1 MFPPALSALRS
12 ATLATAPQPGENGAA
27 ILQGM
32 DSPSN
37 VNAITAPSAGDS
49 IQLPDGS
56 TGVEGGYSHARDEG
70 LYDNTLGAL
79 TSTTSP
85 ALRALMAQSE
95 AQRYGEAS
103 LASDFASGL
112 PQQLAGDEGDLR
124 NIGTEKAAE
133 EQLTGPYQSL
143 LNTQQQQQKA
153 ANLDAQYGQSAR
165 AREEVANTNAGAR
178 EQAAQT
184 AADAKGINPKQ
195 AFYQGV
201 AKLIGS
207 GKMTPNS
214 MAQLQAIAQKLE
226 ALYPDQP
233 QTPQIP
239 PDQPQQ

>member
-1 MFPPALSALRS
+1 MFPPALSALRT
-12 ATLATAPQPGENGAA
+12 ATLATTPRPGENGAA

-37 VNAITAPSAGDS
+37 VGAITAPSASDS

-70 LYDNTLGAL
+70 LYGDTLDAL
-79 TSTTSP
+79 SSTTSP
-85 ALRALMAQSE
+85 ALRALMAQNE
-95 AQRYGEAS
+95 ARNYGQ
-103 LASDFASGL
+103 ASDVSDFESGL
-112 PQQLAGDEGDLR
+112 PQQLAGDEGDLK
-124 NIGTEKAAE
+124 NIATEKAAQ
-133 EQLTGPYQSL
+133 EQLSGPYQSQ
-143 LNTQQQQQKA
+143 LNEQQQNAKA
-153 ANLDAQYGQSAR
+153 AALDAQYGQTSR
-165 AREEVANTNAGAR
+165 AREAVADTNAEAR
-178 EQAAQT
+178 DKAAQT
-184 AADAKGINPKQ
+184 AAGAKGLNPKQ

-214 MAQLQAIAQKLE
+214 MTQLQAIAQKLE

-233 QTPQIP
+233 QTP